1 MSRINAACRAAASM
15 GLRFAV
21 LLPAACTEPPTEL
34 PPIPTAEQ
42 VRVTIFE
49 NVEYDSGL
57 LFVRDSLLRSLLVAP
72 ANIPWVVRCR
82 FGLGVVFGQG
92 SDAVAEIR
100 ISHRLISQAE
110 CYELGAV
117 AGRTVAAI
125 VAGRSP

>member
-1 MSRINAACRAAASM
+1 MSRINAACRAAASV

-21 LLPAACTEPPTEL
+21 LLPAACADPQTEL
-34 PPIPTAEQ
+34 PPIPTSEQ
-42 VRVTIFE
+42 VRAAIFE
-49 NVEYDSGL
+49 NVEYDGGL
-57 LFVRDSLLRSLLVAP
+57 LFVRDSLVKSLLVAP
-72 ANIPWVVRCR
+72 GNIPWAVRCR

-100 ISHRLISQAE
+100 ISYRLISKAE

-125 VAGRSP
+125 TAGRSP